1 MITAV
6 DTSVL
11 LDVFTADP
19 EFLEQS
25 RERLRACLAGG
36 ALVACDV
43 VWAEVGAVFPSPE
56 SGASALD
63 RLGVRF
69 DAITREAALTAA
81 ASWATYRRRGEP
93 RTRVAADFLIG
104 AHAVAQ
110 ADRLLTRDRGFYRTY
125 FKRLELVDTA
135 RS

>member
-6 DTSVL
+6 DTGVR
-11 LDVFTADP
+11 LDLFTADP
-19 EFLEQS
+19 EFLDRS
-25 RERLRACLAGG
+25 RDQVRACLAEG

-43 VWAEVGAVFPSPE
+43 VWAEVGAVFPTPE

-69 DAITREAALTAA
+69 DALSREAALSASATWAA
-81 ASWATYRRRGEP
+81 YRKRGGP
-93 RTRVAADFLIG
+93 RTRVVADFLIG
-104 AHAVAQ
+104 AHALTQ

-125 FKRLELVDTA
+125 FKRLELVDAA
-135 RS
+135 RP